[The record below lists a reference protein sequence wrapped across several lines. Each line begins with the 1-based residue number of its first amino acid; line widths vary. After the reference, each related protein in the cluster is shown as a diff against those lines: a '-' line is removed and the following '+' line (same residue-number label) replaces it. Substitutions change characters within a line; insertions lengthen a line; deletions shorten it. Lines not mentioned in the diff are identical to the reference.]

1 MLDTRTPFESE
12 MIRRV
17 RQHMVTSICGI
28 LMTVVL
34 AGLAGGFARTASLPP
49 GVGGLLVFGA
59 LLLIPIIGFTSTFRN
74 LRCPKCNG
82 GVVFQVSAQY
92 SWFGR
97 FAPKT
102 CRHCGEKIF
111 ADDIPQRFRRFALIM
126 LAIGMG
132 VGLLGAVA
140 NLVMHSR

>member
-1 MLDTRTPFESE
+1 MLDTRTPVEAE

-17 RQHMVTSICGI
+17 RRHMLTSIGGI
-28 LMTVVL
+28 LLTVVV
-34 AGLAGGFARTASLPP
+34 AGVAGGIARSAALAPA
-49 GVGGLLVFGA
+49 VGGLLVFGA
-59 LLLIPIIGFTSTFRN
+59 MLLIPIIGFTSTFRN

-82 GVVFQVSAQY
+82 LVVFQVSAQY

-126 LAIGMG
+126 LAIGIG
-132 VGLLGAVA
+132 TGLLGVIA
-140 NLVMHSR
+140 NVVTSAH